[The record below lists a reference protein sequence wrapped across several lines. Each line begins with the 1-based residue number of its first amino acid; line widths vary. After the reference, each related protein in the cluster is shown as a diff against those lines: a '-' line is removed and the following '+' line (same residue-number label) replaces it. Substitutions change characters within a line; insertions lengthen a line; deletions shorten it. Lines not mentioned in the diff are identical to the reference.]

1 MTEQDAITSSAV
13 EFRKKSLLK
22 FKRFRVIRFVAGKT
36 REDEPD
42 G

>member
-1 MTEQDAITSSAV
+1 MTEQDAITPSAV

-22 FKRFRVIRFVAGKT
+22 FKRFRVIRFAGKT
-36 REDEPD
+36 REDESD